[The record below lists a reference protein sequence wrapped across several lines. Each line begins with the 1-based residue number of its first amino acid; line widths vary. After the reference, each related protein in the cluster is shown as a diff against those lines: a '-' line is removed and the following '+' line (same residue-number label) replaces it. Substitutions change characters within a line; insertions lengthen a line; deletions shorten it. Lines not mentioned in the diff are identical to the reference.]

1 MSDKIVELEDKFV
14 DMTYA
19 LGEPEGLKA
28 EDVKTYIRYI
38 ADRRLLQLGLKTNFK
53 VKENPIPWLEWIL
66 NAADHTN
73 FFENRVTE
81 YEVAGLSGDWKDAYE
96 TKH

>member
-81 YEVAGLSGDWKDAYE
+81 YEVAGLSGSWEDAYE
-96 TKH
+96 MKH